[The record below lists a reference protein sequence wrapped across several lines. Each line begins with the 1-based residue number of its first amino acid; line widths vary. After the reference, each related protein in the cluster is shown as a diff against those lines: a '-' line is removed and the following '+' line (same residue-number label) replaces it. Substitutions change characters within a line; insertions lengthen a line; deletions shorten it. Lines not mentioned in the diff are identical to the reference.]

1 MEKIQV
7 KICMGT
13 TCFILCNS
21 ELQEIEDEINPN
33 LLPYIEIM
41 GSSCLGYCKESN
53 YHKIPC
59 ASIDG
64 NVIENVNKA
73 TLLKSIED
81 AVKEKFGKELKNG
94 K

>member
-1 MEKIQV
+1 MEKIII

-13 TCFILCNS
+13 TCFIMCNS
-21 ELQEIEDEINPN
+21 ELQEIEEEIDPK
-33 LLPYIEIM
+33 LLPFIEIM

-59 ASIDG
+59 ATING
-64 NVIENVNKA
+64 RIIENVSKA
-73 TLLKSIED
+73 NLIKNIEE
-81 AVKEKFGKELKNG
+81 AVYKKFFKEISNG

>member
-1 MEKIQV
+1 MEKIII

-21 ELQEIEDEINPN
+21 ELQEIEEEIDPN

-41 GSSCLGYCKESN
+41 GSSCLGFCKESN

-59 ASIDG
+59 ATIDG
-64 NVIENVNKA
+64 KVIGNVNKA
-73 TLLKSIED
+73 NLLKCIED
-81 AVKEKFGKELKNG
+81 AVNEKFGKELRNG